1 MEEGVEVEKSPSTTP
16 FPSFTLKAGTGGKGG
31 HGWLGSCQ
39 LAPTPSFRQVDGSGA
54 VGCGAQGFL
63 FLSLSPQQSVPVLA

>member
-16 FPSFTLKAGTGGKGG
+16 FPSFALKAGTGGQGG
-31 HGWLGSCQ
+31 AWMAGIVPAG
-39 LAPTPSFRQVDGSGA
+39 ANPSFRQVDGSGA